1 MSIKIKNIRKK
12 KKKKKY
18 KIQRVTIFYSM
29 TSNDINGIQ
38 NKFPAAMTLIMS
50 YKLILIINFAFQ
62 KTRFEKVIDYV
73 DHGYPRS
80 SH

>member
-1 MSIKIKNIRKK
+1 
-12 KKKKKY
+12 
-18 KIQRVTIFYSM
+18 M